1 MLIDIVLVF
10 VLVVVKMVM
19 AVQRIRRL
27 RLGNW
32 TLWRREMGNRL
43 GLEVGEEPLTSPTVL
58 LIRAIRMMCVLY
70 GSERYWT

>member
-1 MLIDIVLVF
+1 MLIDIVLFF
-10 VLVVVKMVM
+10 VLVVVMMLM
-19 AVQRIRRL
+19 AVQRIWRL

-58 LIRAIRMMCVLY
+58 LIAR
-70 GSERYWT
+70 SE